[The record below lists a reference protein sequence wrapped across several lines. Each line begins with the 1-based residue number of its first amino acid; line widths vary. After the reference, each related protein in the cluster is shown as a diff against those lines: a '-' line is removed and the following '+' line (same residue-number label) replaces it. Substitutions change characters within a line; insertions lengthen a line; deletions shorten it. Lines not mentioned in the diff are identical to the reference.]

1 MLFEAHLLPQFKHA
15 CRVIQEAF
23 LFATPH
29 DKIFTKCGRSVGGG
43 GGCRKPHFRAENWQI
58 PKPKSIVGFHS
69 RDQQPCFSTKTIE
82 NVCIKIELNSLRIRS
97 GFQHGRRFF
106 V

>member
-29 DKIFTKCGRSVGGG
+29 DKIFTKCGRSVVTEILKVEIEEDIEGGGG
-43 GGCRKPHFRAENWQI
+43 GGCRKPHLRAKNWQI
-58 PKPKSIVGFHS
+58 PKPKSIV
-69 RDQQPCFSTKTIE
+69 
-82 NVCIKIELNSLRIRS
+82 VVELNSLRIRS

>member
-29 DKIFTKCGRSVGGG
+29 DKIFTKCGRSVVTEILKVEIEEDIEGGG
-43 GGCRKPHFRAENWQI
+43 GGGAENRI
-58 PKPKSIVGFHS
+58 CAPKIGKY
-69 RDQQPCFSTKTIE
+69 RNRNQ
-82 NVCIKIELNSLRIRS
+82 LL
-97 GFQHGRRFF
+97 
-106 V
+106 